1 MLSTVPSRD
10 VLTWVDIKRYYFKVV
25 SFNRFQTESN
35 IPSFDLA
42 RACDV
47 AGCIKHTESRIAC
60 EGTDTILNTLK
71 LLSLK
76 RWFLAFF
83 LRWKY
88 PARLWY
94 SKWVFE
100 HKIVFLVLTLL
111 PLDVLRIGASRYP
124 IHPVKFKDLHIS
136 VNQLLASAQNEFRSS
151 RNDPMLVHIWTTYW
165 MQSTILDNFY
175 SSVHELTTFGTDS

>member
-60 EGTDTILNTLK
+60 EGTDTILTTLK

-76 RWFLAFF
+76 RWF
-83 LRWKY
+83 
-88 PARLWY
+88 
-94 SKWVFE
+94 
-100 HKIVFLVLTLL
+100 
-111 PLDVLRIGASRYP
+111 
-124 IHPVKFKDLHIS
+124 
-136 VNQLLASAQNEFRSS
+136 
-151 RNDPMLVHIWTTYW
+151 
-165 MQSTILDNFY
+165 
-175 SSVHELTTFGTDS
+175 